1 MQRATDNGPDHSL
14 AEQCSK
20 LRRRAEAA
28 EASLRQERH
37 RRQRADRDRAL
48 ALARADEARAIALA
62 YAAGPG
68 AAVLAEP
75 LQGLAEP
82 LRALAS
88 QLPALL
94 AAVPRELP
102 ALLAAVPRE
111 HLARKPSDN
120 VQTRS
125 LEAMR
130 NLEAC
135 HSPVLLHWRSRTAHW
150 RRPASAV
157 GRHACRGTFIETLY
171 PGGWP
176 RRRLC
181 AP

>member
-1 MQRATDNGPDHSL
+1 MQRAVDIEPDHRL
-14 AEQCSK
+14 AEQGGK
-20 LRRRAEAA
+20 LRRRAEDA

-37 RRQRADRDRAL
+37 RRQQADRECAL

-62 YAAGPG
+62 HAAGPG
-68 AAVLAEP
+68 AAALAEP

-82 LRALAS
+82 MRALAS
-88 QLPALL
+88 QLPT
-94 AAVPRELP
+94 
-102 ALLAAVPRE
+102 LLAAVPRE

-135 HSPVLLHWRSRTAHW
+135 HSSVLLHWQSLTARW
-150 RRPASAV
+150 RRPAPAV
-157 GRHACRGTFIETLY
+157 V
-171 PGGWP
+171 
-176 RRRLC
+176 
-181 AP
+181 